1 MRIRYLSV
9 AAFAAILAVPGAW
22 AQAGAAASRPEKV
35 AVISLQE
42 AIAGTQEGK
51 QASQQL
57 KAQFAPRQNELKDL
71 GTKIQNLQQRLQTGQ
86 TTLSDNAKMDLQR
99 QIAEEQRRGQREQ
112 QDLQDDMNDASQEA
126 INRIG
131 TKMMPILSKY
141 AKEHGYSVVLS
152 IDGGTQA
159 TPVVYASN
167 AVNIT
172 QEIIKLYDQ
181 AYPVKTAAPAA
192 DGKGAKP
199 GTKQK

>member
-1 MRIRYLSV
+1 MKIRYPIV

-22 AQAGAAASRPEKV
+22 AQAGATAAQPEKI

-42 AIAGTQEGK
+42 AITGTQEGR

-57 KAQFAPRQNELKDL
+57 KAQFAPRSSELQDISKQIQDL
-71 GTKIQNLQQRLQTGQ
+71 EQRLKTGQ
-86 TTLSDNAKMDLQR
+86 TTLSDNAKVDLQR
-99 QIAEEQRRGQREQ
+99 QITETQRRGQREQ

-172 QEIIKLYDQ
+172 QQIIKLYDQ
-181 AYPVKTAAPAA
+181 AYPVKAAAPAA
-192 DGKGAKP
+192 GRKSAKP